1 MRAGGC
7 DLFPERDAFSYVK
20 GLPVK
25 HTVTE
30 RHLQYC
36 IGLLSPAYSFSW
48 SRWNAIM
55 SPRQIVI
62 QSKELHGCV
71 AKEVGVVEQ
80 IVSIN
85 IKNHTYTFI

>member
-30 RHLQYC
+30 KHLQAC
-36 IGLLSPAYSFSW
+36 MGLLCPAYSFSW
-48 SRWNAIM
+48 SRWNAVVT
-55 SPRQIVI
+55 PRQIVV
-62 QSKELHGCV
+62 QSRELHGCV
-71 AKEVGVVEQ
+71 AKEVR
-80 IVSIN
+80 
-85 IKNHTYTFI
+85 